1 MTPDLS
7 LILKQMDDP
16 QLAAA
21 YELERND
28 FFDSI
33 AELGAKVVG
42 RNIASLYLEMHDKN
56 YVIGGY
62 NLARKTWPL
71 MQKEVFRNYAFLDV
85 PDARPYMEKIAKE
98 YGKFYQVASM
108 TICEVT
114 CFGKRVGALG
124 VGDSDKVGPLGD
136 ADKDALLRV
145 ARMASYVIETRSA
158 AQLLRQDLAAILS

>member
-1 MTPDLS
+1 
-7 LILKQMDDP
+7 MDDP

-21 YELERND
+21 YELERNV

-62 NLARKTWPL
+62 NLARKNWPL

-98 YGKFYQVASM
+98 YGMFY
-108 TICEVT
+108 
-114 CFGKRVGALG
+114 
-124 VGDSDKVGPLGD
+124 
-136 ADKDALLRV
+136 
-145 ARMASYVIETRSA
+145 
-158 AQLLRQDLAAILS
+158 